1 MQYKKIIAI
10 LLILS
15 LIFVLNGCT
24 KDNRMTGVDKNIT
37 TYKEIILSDILEA
50 EYVSSIDLNHNN
62 ELVLF
67 IGGDSRKY
75 VVLDENGEVKKEID
89 IDYDGRA
96 DIFTI
101 DNNNNMHILS
111 EKPEINENKEIVE
124 IRKKLLS
131 YNNESDSI
139 TEDNVMGELTNT
151 AARSVEEITR
161 KIKADSKGNIYAL
174 KLNGSI
180 EVFDNNLNLKKVL
193 DSISYRD
200 IEIDEEDNILALN
213 NNIDKKVLDK
223 IDTNSYKTIWSKEY
237 SYIDVPMK
245 IYYNKNTKSLYGIN
259 AGWVAKYDSKGNM
272 TNRILNTGE
281 LSDIE
286 FILDFI
292 VDNSEEIYLTADA
305 QQSYKLIKYTK
316 SSSEVGTNAGAEGE
330 KAEIIV
336 ELTRDYDNLFSKA
349 ARKFQEKNPD
359 VKVTVNLYP
368 DLDAY
373 QYRDKLNTEL
383 IAGKGPDILYLRPWD
398 YIRTYIEKGILV
410 NLDEVIEK
418 DKEYNIEDY
427 NTHIVDNARYKDK
440 LYTMPINY
448 YQFYSFVLN
457 EKLLEEK
464 GISLDDNLNWK
475 DVYDLSKKLNENSK
489 EQIYVLPKI
498 HDNILFEF
506 IVLQDIDYYLDWT
519 KKEAKFNSKKF
530 IETLELLKSIKEND
544 VMHPDLFW
552 HDVINTLNFGD
563 KKDLS
568 NIAIYL
574 GQTHSYHYIQSFGSF
589 YDGFSAVSAPKGE
602 YTGNRLYCS
611 DLLAI
616 NSNSKHKEVVWKF
629 IKFVLTEEVQTLNQG
644 TFHVNNDASKKQMD
658 DMLEYQE
665 KYAHQMERDKQYFA
679 NEEDIEE
686 LNRIIG
692 NLNKLRTEE
701 PFYDVIYEEIQ
712 LFLSGE
718 KTAEDVAK
726 QLQNKAEIYL
736 NE

>member
-1 MQYKKIIAI
+1 M
-10 LLILS
+10 
-15 LIFVLNGCT
+15 
-24 KDNRMTGVDKNIT
+24 
-37 TYKEIILSDILEA
+37 
-50 EYVSSIDLNHNN
+50 
-62 ELVLF
+62 
-67 IGGDSRKY
+67 
-75 VVLDENGEVKKEID
+75 
-89 IDYDGRA
+89 
-96 DIFTI
+96 
-101 DNNNNMHILS
+101 
-111 EKPEINENKEIVE
+111 
-124 IRKKLLS
+124 
-131 YNNESDSI
+131 
-139 TEDNVMGELTNT
+139 
-151 AARSVEEITR
+151 
-161 KIKADSKGNIYAL
+161 
-174 KLNGSI
+174 
-180 EVFDNNLNLKKVL
+180 
-193 DSISYRD
+193 
-200 IEIDEEDNILALN
+200 
-213 NNIDKKVLDK
+213 
-223 IDTNSYKTIWSKEY
+223 
-237 SYIDVPMK
+237 
-245 IYYNKNTKSLYGIN
+245 
-259 AGWVAKYDSKGNM
+259 
-272 TNRILNTGE
+272 
-281 LSDIE
+281 
-286 FILDFI
+286 
-292 VDNSEEIYLTADA
+292 
-305 QQSYKLIKYTK
+305 
-316 SSSEVGTNAGAEGE
+316 
-330 KAEIIV
+330 
-336 ELTRDYDNLFSKA
+336 
-349 ARKFQEKNPD
+349 
-359 VKVTVNLYP
+359 YP

-410 NLDEVIEK
+410 NLDGVIEK

-427 NTHIVDNARYKDK
+427 NTHIVDNARYKDE

-530 IETLELLKSIKEND
+530 IETLELLKSIREND